1 MEKMIKDLNVTWVA
15 MEFEHEEH
23 KRTGC
28 QLLRASEDLIETLE
42 ENQVQVQNMLT
53 SKFIGYFMEEISK
66 WQKTLCLVDHV
77 ITLWFDV
84 QRTWSH
90 LESIFVG
97 SEDIRLQLPADSKRF
112 DETNQIFTELMR
124 EMALV
129 PKVIEATSRPRLGEE
144 LENIQSNLSLCEK
157 ALAEYLEAKRL
168 AFPRFYFAS
177 SADLLD
183 ILSNGNQPLLVAKHL
198 TKLFDSMA
206 KLTMKE
212 EDGVKTNVAV
222 KMTAKDGEEVEFSE
236 PCLCDGQVEKW
247 LSRLMETMRGTIRYQ
262 FNLAMM
268 TYEETPREKWLFY
281 YPAQVSLAGTQIWWT
296 SEVSSAFNRS
306 VADEDDND
314 SDDDDFLFLF

>member
-1 MEKMIKDLNVTWVA
+1 MIFFVDEVQNIVDKACKEMAMERMIKDLNVTWKT

-23 KRTGC
+23 KRTGSK
-28 QLLRASEDLIETLE
+28 LLRASEDLIETLE

-53 SKFIGYFMEEISK
+53 SKFIGYFLEEISK

-97 SEDIRLQLPADSKRF
+97 SEDIRLQLPADSQRF
-112 DETNQIFTELMR
+112 DETNLVFSRLME
-124 EMALV
+124 EMSKV
-129 PKVIEATSRPRLGEE
+129 PLVIEATSRPGLAEE
-144 LENIQSNLSLCEK
+144 LEKIQSNLSLCEK

-206 KLTMKE
+206 KLKL
-212 EDGVKTNVAV
+212 KQN
-222 KMTAKDGEEVEFSE
+222 
-236 PCLCDGQVEKW
+236 
-247 LSRLMETMRGTIRYQ
+247 
-262 FNLAMM
+262 
-268 TYEETPREKWLFY
+268 
-281 YPAQVSLAGTQIWWT
+281 
-296 SEVSSAFNRS
+296 
-306 VADEDDND
+306 DEGKGC
-314 SDDDDFLFLF
+314 